1 MDGLMLLDNAAKT
14 AGAAQAQQPNTWST
28 VLMFGFWA
36 LIIGAMYFILIRP
49 QRKKQKEE
57 EAMRSSIEIGDDVT
71 TIGGIVGRVIA
82 VRDDDETFVL
92 ETGSDKTR
100 IRFKK
105 WAVSSIDT
113 PDKQPKTEEKKENNE
128 NKEKKGLFGKKKKEE
143 SDSEE

>member
-1 MDGLMLLDNAAKT
+1 MNYFLLDNAASAASAEQNPWAT
-14 AGAAQAQQPNTWST
+14 AG
-28 VLMFGFWA
+28 MFGFWI
-36 LIIGAMYFILIRP
+36 LIFGAMYFILIRP

-71 TIGGIVGRVIA
+71 TIGGVVGKVIA
-82 VRDDDETFVL
+82 IREDDDTFVL

-113 PDKQPKTEEKKENNE
+113 PDKQKKEEKETKEE
-128 NKEKKGLFGKKKKEE
+128 DTKEKKGIFGKKNK
-143 SDSEE
+143 

>member
-1 MDGLMLLDNAAKT
+1 MNYFLLDNAASAASAEQNPWAT
-14 AGAAQAQQPNTWST
+14 AG
-28 VLMFGFWA
+28 MFGFWI
-36 LIIGAMYFILIRP
+36 LIFGAMYFILIRP

-71 TIGGIVGRVIA
+71 TIGGVVGKVIA
-82 VRDDDETFVL
+82 IREDDDTFVL

-113 PDKQPKTEEKKENNE
+113 TDKQKKEEKETKEE
-128 NKEKKGLFGKKKKEE
+128 DTKEKKGIFGKKKK
-143 SDSEE
+143 

>member
-14 AGAAQAQQPNTWST
+14 ANAANAANAAQGQEPNTWST

-113 PDKQPKTEEKKENNE
+113 PDKQPKTEEKT
-128 NKEKKGLFGKKKKEE
+128 EKKGLFDRKKKQEAE
-143 SDSEE
+143 SEE